1 MNYYFCDVCHYCF
14 EAESLPDSCPDC
26 GKTDYQNRPAIRSAA
41 EKEVQDLLRARDE
54 MGINQLTAFCVSTG
68 GAILFL
74 SQTTSLSLRHLLFNL
89 FRHVN
94 QAKSVEYPIN
104 VGHTPDIPQRLG
116 SVHYLSDFTDIV
128 IRQPHGTP
136 SKALAFL

>member
-1 MNYYFCDVCHYCF
+1 M
-14 EAESLPDSCPDC
+14 
-26 GKTDYQNRPAIRSAA
+26 
-41 EKEVQDLLRARDE
+41 
-54 MGINQLTAFCVSTG
+54 VST

-74 SQTTSLSLRHLLFNL
+74 SQTIPTSLSLRHLLFNL
-89 FRHVN
+89 FRYIN

-128 IRQPHGTP
+128 IHQQHGTP
-136 SKALAFL
+136 SKALAALSVVDPQLLGEFISPALFQRIAFVSFASNNKFSNSSRIAFNLFGFIT

>member
-1 MNYYFCDVCHYCF
+1 
-14 EAESLPDSCPDC
+14 
-26 GKTDYQNRPAIRSAA
+26 
-41 EKEVQDLLRARDE
+41 
-54 MGINQLTAFCVSTG
+54 MGISQLTAFCGIHG
-68 GAILFL
+68 GQFLFL
-74 SQTTSLSLRHLLFNL
+74 SQTIPTFLSLRHLLFNL

-116 SVHYLSDFTDIV
+116 SVHYLSDFIDIV
-128 IRQPHGTP
+128 IRQQHGTP